1 MMKKNLVLKKLGVIL
16 SLLVLTLGQTAPI
29 LADTISTV
37 VETQAESPES
47 SETEEVTESTATS
60 NSSSSLSESSQ
71 ASTESTADS
80 EETAPTETTS
90 STTDAS
96 SESSS
101 SSETSAT
108 ETTASSSSQESESS
122 ETSTTQTTESTSDSS
137 ESSTP
142 SSSTTTSEKPKEK
155 PAPAP
160 APTSPAE
167 PEVVLPVEP
176 SETVE
181 LPESSLPNFS
191 DLTFND
197 YELPLLASF
206 KDQKRAV
213 LVFAALQ
220 ELAKPYDETGKKK
233 DHFSNRGFVEF
244 IYQEVF
250 GTKLDLDRKEMDS
263 DKAQAGDLLLWKEKG
278 KISKVGLAL
287 GQNKVI
293 LADEPSKEEMTAYQE
308 AVKKD
313 EKAKEPAGVRIF
325 SMISE
330 KEEKEREDE
339 FPIYGET
346 IKPADAALSYDT
358 NESLSEKGEAL
369 LKSYPATFDFRQNE
383 MTQRF
388 VDKIGNTARE
398 LGMKYDVFAS
408 VMIAQAILESGS
420 GSSGLSLAPY
430 YNLFGIKGSNNQAS
444 VSFATQEDNGNGQLY
459 TIQSAFRIY
468 PSLEDSLKDYVQLL
482 KGGISGNEH
491 FYKDSWRSEA
501 GNYLKATANL
511 TGKYATDTHYHN
523 KLNSIIATYHLT
535 QFDGPEKGKILDFK
549 ELKNVP
555 ESYRKKVSFPVY
567 NGVNYNVSGSYGS
580 DQCTWYVFNRVT
592 QLGGHVGDYMGNGAD
607 WGTTGKQNGYAVSNQ
622 PKAGDVISFKQGV
635 AGYHPL
641 YGHVGVV
648 EAVTDEGV
656 LFSEGDINY
665 LNYRV
670 IPNSIALSSD
680 VIYITPK

>member
-220 ELAKPYDETGKKK
+220 ELAKPYDEAGKKK
-233 DHFSNRGFVEF
+233 DHFSNQSFVAF

-293 LADEPSKEEMTAYQE
+293 LADEPIASLDPVTATQVMNDFKRINQEMNISVIINIHHVEIALEY
-308 AVKKD
+308 AD
-313 EKAKEPAGVRIF
+313 RIIGVRDGKVVFDGKSEEVTDDVLDYIYKGQ
-325 SMISE
+325 ME
-330 KEEKEREDE
+330 KETKIQD
-339 FPIYGET
+339 
-346 IKPADAALSYDT
+346 
-358 NESLSEKGEAL
+358 KGE
-369 LKSYPATFDFRQNE
+369 
-383 MTQRF
+383 
-388 VDKIGNTARE
+388 
-398 LGMKYDVFAS
+398 
-408 VMIAQAILESGS
+408 
-420 GSSGLSLAPY
+420 
-430 YNLFGIKGSNNQAS
+430 
-444 VSFATQEDNGNGQLY
+444 
-459 TIQSAFRIY
+459 
-468 PSLEDSLKDYVQLL
+468 
-482 KGGISGNEH
+482 
-491 FYKDSWRSEA
+491 
-501 GNYLKATANL
+501 
-511 TGKYATDTHYHN
+511 
-523 KLNSIIATYHLT
+523 
-535 QFDGPEKGKILDFK
+535 
-549 ELKNVP
+549 
-555 ESYRKKVSFPVY
+555 
-567 NGVNYNVSGSYGS
+567 
-580 DQCTWYVFNRVT
+580 
-592 QLGGHVGDYMGNGAD
+592 
-607 WGTTGKQNGYAVSNQ
+607 
-622 PKAGDVISFKQGV
+622 
-635 AGYHPL
+635 
-641 YGHVGVV
+641 
-648 EAVTDEGV
+648 
-656 LFSEGDINY
+656 
-665 LNYRV
+665 
-670 IPNSIALSSD
+670 
-680 VIYITPK
+680 